1 MNLLAFDPD
10 EGGEFDANF
19 ISIYNY
25 QEEDFDYFVQR
36 MVGVGID
43 DEEEPLNGAIWQVY
57 INHRL

>member
-10 EGGEFDANF
+10 DGGVFDANF

-43 DEEEPLNGAIWQVY
+43 DEEEPLNGDIWQVY
-57 INHRL
+57 INDRL